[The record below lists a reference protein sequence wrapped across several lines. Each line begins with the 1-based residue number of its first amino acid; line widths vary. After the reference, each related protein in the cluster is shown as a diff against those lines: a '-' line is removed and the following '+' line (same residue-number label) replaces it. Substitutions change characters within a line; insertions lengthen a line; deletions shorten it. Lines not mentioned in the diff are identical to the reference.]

1 MIFEAQFF
9 APFFIYMP
17 FNYLSPIRY
26 KDPLFRPPSEAG
38 SLIFQVS
45 YGCPHNKCLFCPM
58 YKGTKYEVRPLNV
71 VLDEIDRAAKHYRK
85 ESRIFLSDGD
95 VMNLDYPYLKTLFEK
110 LNSSFPKLARISM
123 YANGSSINR
132 KNAEELKELK
142 ALKLYTLY
150 MGLETGDEDL
160 LKLVKKGETAQ
171 EMTDSVIKAQEAGI
185 RMCVF
190 ALLGLGG
197 AKYSKSHAELTAKTI
212 NQMSPK
218 FFAVLRFIKAPG
230 TKMYDDYQTISE
242 YGSIEELH
250 SIIKNLD
257 LTSTIFRADHTS
269 VPIPLSARFPKNKE
283 TLINYLESL
292 LNNSSLDRHSEGIIP
307 DSL

>member
-1 MIFEAQFF
+1 
-9 APFFIYMP
+9 MP
-17 FNYLSPIRY
+17 FNFLNPIKY
-26 KDPLFRPPSEAG
+26 KEPLFRPPSEAE
-38 SLIFQVS
+38 SLIFQIS

-58 YKGTKYEVRPLNV
+58 YKGTKYEARPLNE
-71 VLDEIDRAAKHYRK
+71 VLDEIDRTAPAYKN

-95 VMNLDYPYLKTLFEK
+95 VMNLDFYYLKTLFEK

-132 KNAEELKELK
+132 KSADELRKLK
-142 ALKLYTLY
+142 VLKLYTLY
-150 MGLETGDEDL
+150 MGLETGDENL

-197 AKYSKSHAELTAKTI
+197 AKYSKSHAELTAKII

-230 TKMYDDYQTISE
+230 TKMYDGYETISE
-242 YGSIEELH
+242 YGSILELH
-250 SIIKNLD
+250 SIIKNLN
-257 LTSTIFRADHTS
+257 LASTVFRADHTS
-269 VPIPLSARFPKNKE
+269 VPIPLSARFPKDKE
-283 TLINYLESL
+283 TLLNYLASL
-292 LNNSSLDRHSEGIIP
+292 LQNSFFDKHSEGIIP